1 MDEFER
7 EPLPEGSF
15 DPLKVTLP
23 YFDGPLDLL
32 LHLVRQHKLDIA
44 EVKLADLT
52 EPYLAYVEKITELNL
67 DQAGEFLTIAATLV
81 WLKSRSLLPPD
92 ETEDEELDPDTVEE
106 LLLKRLQDY
115 QRIKEAADQLHG
127 RDLLGRDVFGRG
139 GDPEEEGGAP
149 PSSAQDL
156 FQEVSLFALL
166 EAFREVLERTEDAPV
181 LTVMPERDRVEDRIN
196 EMVALL
202 ATRREL
208 YFTELFLPDATRSE
222 IILSFL
228 SLLELV
234 RLKVLRLGQ
243 IGHSGPILCRVT
255 DDFDA
260 TGDWKDRLMQSLLE
274 EDAPKPTA
282 ADANSAAP
290 AESESPTLAEAQ
302 ASLDDVAPP
311 ERLN

>member
-7 EPLPEGSF
+7 EPVPEGSV

-44 EVKLADLT
+44 EVKLSDLT
-52 EPYLAYVEKITELNL
+52 EPYLAYMEKIQELNL
-67 DQAGEFLTIAATLV
+67 DQAGEFLTIAATLI

-92 ETEDEELDPDTVEE
+92 QTQEDEPDPETVEE
-106 LLLKRLQDY
+106 LLLRRLQDY
-115 QRIKEAADQLHG
+115 QRIKDAAIQLNS
-127 RDLLGRDVFGRG
+127 RDLLGRDIFARG
-139 GDPEEEGGAP
+139 GDLDE
-149 PSSAQDL
+149 AQAATTPQEQL

-166 EAFREVLERTEDAPV
+166 EAFREVLERTQDKPSINV
-181 LTVMPERDRVEDRIN
+181 VPEKDRVEDRIN
-196 EMVALL
+196 EVVALI

-208 YFTELFLPDATRSE
+208 YFHEFFLADATRGE

-234 RLKVLRLGQ
+234 RLKVLRIGQLGTT
-243 IGHSGPILCRVT
+243 GPILCRVT
-255 DDFDA
+255 EDFDH
-260 TGDWKDRLMQSLLE
+260 TGDWKERLMDSLLE
-274 EDAPKPTA
+274 GDKPMEPVASASAAEETTDPEE
-282 ADANSAAP
+282 ADAFADDTP
-290 AESESPTLAEAQ
+290 A
-302 ASLDDVAPP
+302 P